1 MDNNKNNNNEL
12 HLRYFSPRE
21 MANLHGL
28 SSGFVLPADRLSTR
42 QLYFTIG
49 NSISVDVVAVLMRHL
64 LRD

>member
-28 SSGFVLPADRLSTR
+28 SC